1 MILSLS
7 SKKKVTESRNS
18 NFPKYYI
25 SMSKIAVIKSVI
37 KTYIH
42 LLLTYNTICMM
53 ALNLHEFMR
62 KYYNYP
68 HFRFE
73 ETKVSQ
79 F

>member
-1 MILSLS
+1 MIISFVFQ
-7 SKKKVTESRNS
+7 KKITESRNS

-25 SMSKIAVIKSVI
+25 SMSKITVIKSVI

-62 KYYNYP
+62 KYYNYS